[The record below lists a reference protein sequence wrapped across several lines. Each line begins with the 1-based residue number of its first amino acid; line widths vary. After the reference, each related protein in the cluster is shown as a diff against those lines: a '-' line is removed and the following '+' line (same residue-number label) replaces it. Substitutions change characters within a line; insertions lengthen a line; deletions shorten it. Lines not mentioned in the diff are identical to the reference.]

1 MSRLS
6 NLKKPEL
13 VSLAGSLGVPT
24 EGVKSELEARIAA
37 HLADNPDLVASDE
50 TLAAYHLAASSPT
63 KTRRKSKKVDVAPL
77 SPEGVK
83 YSPEQANDK
92 DESESAESESEF
104 VAKAEAVEEDLVS
117 VIDKGKELAASAWTS
132 ISDGALDI
140 ADYIADVSDSIRH
153 GMSSVT
159 FVASLFT
166 LIELG
171 LVLKTIVPLSE
182 KALVGYAL
190 PIPHLEVV
198 TYWKTFWLP
207 LFLWI
212 AGSLLTPLLISYY
225 INFTGAASHSKR
237 SKSKQ
242 VTYDPFVYNG
252 VRLIVGYFFYSTFV
266 YYLLGL
272 PLGEYLTDAITKAAP
287 VISNA
292 ITGYSLFA
300 GITSLSVTL
309 YAAAL

>member
-1 MSRLS
+1 M
-6 NLKKPEL
+6 KKPEL

-24 EGVKSELEARIAA
+24 EGIKSELEARIAA

-50 TLAAYHLAASSPT
+50 TLAAYHLAASSPS
-63 KTRRKSKKVDVAPL
+63 KTRRKSKKVDVTPL

-83 YSPEQANDK
+83 YSPEQVNDK
-92 DESESAESESEF
+92 DESESADSETDIVS
-104 VAKAEAVEEDLVS
+104 KAETVEEDLVS
-117 VIDKGKELAASAWTS
+117 VIDKGKELASSAWTS
-132 ISDGALDI
+132 VSEGTLDVV
-140 ADYIADVSDSIRH
+140 DYIADFSDSVRH
-153 GMSSVT
+153 GLSSVT
-159 FVASLFT
+159 FVASFFT
-166 LIELG
+166 VIELG

-182 KALVGYAL
+182 KAIVGYAL

-212 AGSLLTPLLISYY
+212 SGSLLTPLLIAYY
-225 INFTGAASHSKR
+225 INFTGTASHSKR

-242 VTYDPFVYNG
+242 STYDPFVYNG
-252 VRLIVGYFFYSTFV
+252 VRLIVGYFFYSHFV

-287 VISNA
+287 VLANA

-300 GITSLSVTL
+300 GITTLSVTL